1 MEGKPNTKN
10 ITNSKW
16 IVWYHNP
23 SDKNWNLS
31 SYKDIIE
38 ISCLEDFCV
47 LKNSW
52 NDCLPKIDEGMFF
65 IMRKNKDGSNIY
77 PQWEDK
83 SNRTGG
89 CWSYK
94 VDKKYCEEAW
104 FNLFMYCI
112 AEQICSIDSDSVTIN
127 GVSISPK
134 KNFCILK
141 IWNSNSSIKSNSIL
155 SDIKFLNKEE
165 TLYSNHEYNIKKDQ
179 NKAKKKSYDFQ
190 NNDFTK
196 VRNAGGGNKF
206 RY

>member
-134 KNFCILK
+134 KKLCIFK
-141 IWNSNSSIKSNSIL
+141 IMK
-155 SDIKFLNKEE
+155 LNC
-165 TLYSNHEYNIKKDQ
+165 
-179 NKAKKKSYDFQ
+179 F
-190 NNDFTK
+190 
-196 VRNAGGGNKF
+196 
-206 RY
+206 